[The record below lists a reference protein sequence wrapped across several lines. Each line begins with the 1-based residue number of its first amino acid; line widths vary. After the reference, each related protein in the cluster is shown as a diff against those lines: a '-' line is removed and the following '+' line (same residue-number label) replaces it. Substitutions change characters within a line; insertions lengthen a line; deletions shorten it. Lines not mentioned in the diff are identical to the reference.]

1 RHRPRRAAH
10 RGARAGGGPDVSR
23 HRATPASLPRR
34 TRHRAALALA
44 LVAALGVG
52 VGGGG
57 TYAFWNDRADVGTG
71 SVSAG
76 TMDLRVDDQAVGQ
89 GAGYTKSSIAFA
101 NRTPGEYEAYSLTL
115 RNVGDPPGTYRL
127 EALRGGTWTY
137 LDDAV
142 VVQAYTGSPVE
153 DTTYPVQDTCSGA
166 ALGPEQL
173 LTSTS
178 AFSLTTSA
186 RSLAAGAQESVC
198 VRIGISVNAGNGNQG
213 KTGTLLLRATLTQVT

>member
-1 RHRPRRAAH
+1 M
-10 RGARAGGGPDVSR
+10 SR
-23 HRATPASLPRR
+23 HRAAPAERPRW

-52 VGGGG
+52 AGGAG
-57 TYAFWNDRADVGTG
+57 TYAFWNDKVDVTTG

-89 GAGYTKSSIAFA
+89 NASYTKSSIAFA
-101 NRTPGEYEAYSLTL
+101 NRTPGEYEAYSLTF

-127 EALRGGTWTY
+127 EALRGSTWTY
-137 LDDAV
+137 LNDAV
-142 VVQAYTGSPVE
+142 VVQAFTGSPVE
-153 DTTYPVQDTCSGA
+153 DATYPVQDTCSGT

-173 LTSTS
+173 LSTAS

-186 RSLAAGAQESVC
+186 RSLAAGAQETLC
-198 VRIGISVNAGNGNQG
+198 VRIGISVNADNGNQG